1 MFNPLI
7 LAASIWALSMP
18 IALASSP
25 QASSPAPTEP
35 AQLVEHLLQDNQRYQ
50 KTHAH
55 DFFASFQDEQT
66 PSITLL
72 SCSDSRAHSN
82 SFLSNPTNTVF
93 SIRNIGNQ
101 VHNNFGSVDYGIYHL
116 HTPILLILG
125 HTHCGA
131 VHAALSNYQS
141 ESFAIVRE
149 IDHLAIPLR
158 NLLSPLPHQQS
169 LEIIWNQG
177 VEQNVDYQVQTA
189 LRRYEKEVKT
199 KRLMILG
206 AVYDFTNAY
215 QQGEGQLVI
224 TNVNGMTSP
233 TPIKTYLTGVTP
245 ELLEEAVQR
254 LTEVL

>member
-1 MFNPLI
+1 MFKL
-7 LAASIWALSMP
+7 LFTAVSLWALSAHTSFAEP
-18 IALASSP
+18 NATHVDSVSP
-25 QASSPAPTEP
+25 QAT
-35 AQLVEHLLQDNQRYQ
+35 VEKLLKDNRDY
-50 KTHAH
+50 KKKHGH
-55 DFFASFQDEQT
+55 NFFAPFQNEQT

-158 NLLSPLPHQQS
+158 NLLSPLPNYQDIES
-169 LEIIWNQG
+169 IWNHG
-177 VEQNVDYQVQTA
+177 VEQNVDYQVITA
-189 LRRYEKEVKT
+189 LRRYDQEIKQNK
-199 KRLMILG
+199 LMIIG

-215 QQGEGQLVI
+215 QQGEGQLII
-224 TNVNGMTSP
+224 TNVNGVAKLS
-233 TPIKTYLTGVTP
+233 PIKTQLKGVEP

>member
-1 MFNPLI
+1 MFRL
-7 LAASIWALSMP
+7 LATASSLWALSVNTSFAEPTHTHP
-18 IALASSP
+18 IDSVRP
-25 QASSPAPTEP
+25 QATLEK
-35 AQLVEHLLQDNQRYQ
+35 LLEDNGDYQ
-50 KTHAH
+50 KKHGH
-55 DFFASFQDEQT
+55 NFFAQFQNEQT

-158 NLLSPLPHQQS
+158 NLLSPLPIYQDI
-169 LEIIWNQG
+169 ENVWNHG
-177 VEQNVDYQVQTA
+177 VEQNVDYRVNTA
-189 LRRYEKEVKT
+189 LRRYDQEIKQK
-199 KRLMILG
+199 KLMIIG

-215 QQGEGQLVI
+215 DQGEGQLII
-224 TNVNGMTSP
+224 TNVNGVTQVN
-233 TPIKTYLTGVTP
+233 PIKTQLKGVDS

-254 LTEVL
+254 ITEAL

>member
-1 MFNPLI
+1 MFKHLFTA
-7 LAASIWALSMP
+7 LSLWALSINTSFAAP
-18 IALASSP
+18 VTSTILSNNP
-25 QASSPAPTEP
+25 QAT
-35 AQLVEHLLQDNQRYQ
+35 VEKLLTDNRDYQ
-50 KTHAH
+50 KQHGH
-55 DFFASFQDEQT
+55 NFFAQFQNEQT

-82 SFLSNPTNTVF
+82 SFLKNPTNTVF

-116 HTPILLILG
+116 HTPILLVLG

-158 NLLSPLPHQQS
+158 NLLSPLPNYQAMES
-169 LEIIWNQG
+169 IWNKG
-177 VEQNVDYQVQTA
+177 VEQNVDYQVKTA
-189 LRRYEKEVKT
+189 MRRYDKEIKQ
-199 KRLMILG
+199 KKLMVIG

-215 QQGEGQLVI
+215 QQGEGQLI
-224 TNVNGMTSP
+224 LTNVNGHVAPKS
-233 TPIKTYLTGVTP
+233 IKTQLEGITP
-245 ELLEEAVQR
+245 ALLEEAVQR